1 MLRPSPAPAGS
12 HLEIEMHPQTM
23 YELATQRIAEEHAY
37 AARQRMA
44 REAREARDQAAAGYA
59 DPSLLERITTALR
72 NAVRPAS
79 RPTAGVA

>member
-1 MLRPSPAPAGS
+1 
-12 HLEIEMHPQTM
+12 MHPLTM
-23 YELATQRIAEEHAY
+23 YELATQRMAEEHAY

-44 REAREARDQAAAGYA
+44 REANRARHQAAAGYA

-72 NAVRPAS
+72 KAVLPAT